1 MDEDEDL
8 DNADR
13 GDELPRDDQ
22 GRFAK
27 KEGEV
32 AETEVEETEEETEVE
47 ETEEETEVEETEE
60 ETEAAE
66 EEDDDGGKDDK
77 NLAIRLAKMR
87 DQRDRER
94 QAREELQRQVE
105 AAKAEKP
112 PAQQTQQTVNEKI
125 AALNAEV
132 DALYEQVEDARIDG
146 KTREAAALQRQ
157 IDQKNREIG
166 RIESY
171 VMTARQTAAL
181 QQNTAYDSMLE
192 VLEATYVEM
201 DPESDDYDPDTVTEM
216 EELVQAFEARGLSA
230 PEALRKATKAIF
242 REDPFARRPKREARA
257 KEEAA
262 PAAKL
267 TPKKP
272 DTKKALDTMK
282 RQPPDTSSKG
292 VNKGDDTKIRI
303 SELSEEEFDKLPESK
318 KAEYR
323 GDFVA

>member
-8 DNADR
+8 DNLDR
-13 GDELPRDDQ
+13 GDEVPRDEQ

-60 ETEAAE
+60 DES
-66 EEDDDGGKDDK
+66 EDDEGAK
-77 NLAIRLAKMR
+77 NYALRLAKMKA
-87 DQRDRER
+87 QRDRER
-94 QAREELQRQVE
+94 EAREALQRE
-105 AAKAEKP
+105 LEEAKASKAP
-112 PAQQTQQTVNEKI
+112 PPQAQQTVNEKI

-146 KTREAAALQRQ
+146 KTKEAAALQRQ
-157 IDQKNREIG
+157 IDQKNREIV

-171 VMTARQTAAL
+171 VMTSRQTAAL
-181 QQNTAYDSMLE
+181 QQNAVYDSMLE
-192 VLEATYVEM
+192 VIEATYEAM
-201 DPESDDYDPDTVTEM
+201 DPDSDDYDPDVVSEM

-242 REDPFARRPKREARA
+242 REDPFTKRPKARA
-257 KEEAA
+257 KDEAA
-262 PAAKL
+262 PEAKKL
-267 TPKKP
+267 TPRKP
-272 DTKKALDTMK
+272 DTKKALDTIK
-282 RQPPDTSSKG
+282 RQPPDASSKG
-292 VNKGDDTKIRI
+292 VNKDETRIRV
-303 SELSEEEFDKLPESK
+303 EDLTEEELEKLPASK
-318 KAEYR
+318 LAELR